1 MPSNSAASFVIGSS
15 LPSTQAVYY
24 DRLAV
29 RALFAHLGF
38 QGLTAE
44 RQIPKNAG
52 RVIQIYTYNLAPF
65 TASVSASGI
74 DVGGGVTDTP
84 PPTATEGTV
93 GTPITPTEASIQATL
108 GQYVDYVNVSDFAL
122 AVDIGKPLEQLSEM
136 LGYRGAL
143 VTDTLIQQ
151 GYDAA
156 VSTDSTASIQLGDGT
171 FVTRAVLQTAVSTI
185 RGKNGRPFPGGRHRG
200 IMHPY
205 ILGDIA
211 NDLTANGALDTE
223 KYTREGQK
231 WIEAGLAEDNE
242 IIPLAGI
249 DFVMSTN
256 VPLVANLPISGKS
269 SYATYITAD
278 EMMFSVALGG
288 FEDVPDE
295 SNFKANIYQFAPNA
309 FDPGG
314 EIGGAVSYNYKF
326 VVTPRPAGAGTV
338 LPFRRIL
345 SETAVA

>member
-1 MPSNSAASFVIGSS
+1 MPVSNSSASFVIGST

-44 RQIPKNAG
+44 RQIPKNSG
-52 RVIQIYTYNLAPF
+52 RVTQIYTYNLSPF
-65 TASVSASGI
+65 TAGVSANSA
-74 DVGGGVTDTP
+74 DTP
-84 PPTATEGTV
+84 PSTATEGTV

-108 GQYVDYVNVSDFAL
+108 GQYVDYVNVSDFAM

-143 VTDTLIQQ
+143 VVDTLIQQ
-151 GYDAA
+151 AYDAA
-156 VSTDSTASIQLGDGT
+156 VSTDATASVQVPDGSYVTRQVLSTA
-171 FVTRAVLQTAVSTI
+171 VATI
-185 RGKNGRPFPGGRHRG
+185 RGKNGRPFAGGRHRG
-200 IMHPY
+200 IIHPY
-205 ILGDIA
+205 ILADVA
-211 NDLTANGALDTE
+211 NDSSANGVLGVE

-242 IIPLAGI
+242 VIPVEGI
-249 DFVMSTN
+249 DFVLSTN
-256 VPLVANLPISGKS
+256 VPLVSNAPSSGKS
-269 SYATYITAD
+269 SWATYITAD
-278 EMMFSVALGG
+278 ETMFSIALGG

-295 SNFKANIYQFAPNA
+295 SNFKANIYQFAPTA

-314 EIGGAVSYNYKF
+314 EIGGAVSS
-326 VVTPRPAGAGTV
+326 TGRGTCDGN
-338 LPFRRIL
+338 
-345 SETAVA
+345 SQEETFSD

>member
-15 LPSTQAVYY
+15 LPSTQGVYY

-44 RQIPKNAG
+44 RQIPKSSG
-52 RVIQIYTYNLAPF
+52 RTIQIYTYNLSPF
-65 TASVSASGI
+65 TANVSASASDIGGSAI
-74 DVGGGVTDTP
+74 DTAPT
-84 PPTATEGTV
+84 TATEGIV
-93 GTPITPTEASIQATL
+93 GTPITPTEASIQAVL

-151 GYDAA
+151 GFDAA
-156 VSTDSTASIQLGDGT
+156 VSTDSTASVQVPDGSY
-171 FVTRAVLQTAVSTI
+171 VTRAVLNTAVATI
-185 RGKNGRPFPGGRHRG
+185 RGKNGRPFAGGRFRG

-205 ILGDIA
+205 ILSDIA
-211 NDLTANGALDTE
+211 NDLTHNGVFDTE

-242 IIPLAGI
+242 IIPVAGI

-256 VPLVANLPISGKS
+256 VPLVANLPSSGKS
-269 SYATYITAD
+269 SWETYITAD
-278 EMMFSVALGG
+278 EMMFAIALGG

-295 SNFKANIYQFAPNA
+295 SNFKANIYEFAPSA

-314 EIGGAVSYNYKF
+314 QIGGAVSYN
-326 VVTPRPAGAGTV
+326 
-338 LPFRRIL
+338 
-345 SETAVA
+345 

>member
-1 MPSNSAASFVIGSS
+1 MASNSAASFVIGSS
-15 LPSTQAVYY
+15 LPSTQATYY

-52 RVIQIYTYNLAPF
+52 RTTQIYTYNLSPF
-65 TASVSASGI
+65 TTGVSASAT
-74 DVGGGVTDTP
+74 DVGGSPFDTAP
-84 PPTATEGTV
+84 TTATEGTV
-93 GTPITPTEASIQATL
+93 GTPITPTEASIQAVL

-143 VTDTLIQQ
+143 VVDTLIQQ
-151 GYDAA
+151 GFDAA
-156 VSTDSTASIQLGDGT
+156 VSTDSTASVQIPDGSY
-171 FVTRAVLQTAVSTI
+171 VTRAVLSTAVATI
-185 RGKNGRPFPGGRHRG
+185 RGKNGRPFAGGRMRG

-205 ILGDIA
+205 ILNDVT
-211 NDLTANGALDTE
+211 NDLTANGVLDYE
-223 KYTREGQK
+223 KHTREGQK

-242 IIPLAGI
+242 IIPVAGV

-256 VPLVANLPISGKS
+256 VPLIANLPTSGKS

-278 EMMFSVALGG
+278 ETMFSIALGG

-295 SNFKANIYQFAPNA
+295 SNFKANIYEFAPSA

-314 EIGGAVSYNYKF
+314 EIGGAVSYNFKF
-326 VVTPRPAGAGTV
+326 VVTPRPAAAGTF

-345 SETAVA
+345 AETATS

>member
-1 MPSNSAASFVIGSS
+1 MPGNAGASFVIGST

-52 RVIQIYTYNLAPF
+52 RTTQIYTYDLSPF
-65 TASVSASGI
+65 TANVSANSL
-74 DVGGGVTDTP
+74 DSVV
-84 PPTATEGTV
+84 PPTATEGAV
-93 GTPITPTEASIQATL
+93 GVPITPTESSIQAVL

-143 VTDTLIQQ
+143 VVDTLIQQ
-151 GYDAA
+151 AYDAA
-156 VSTDSTASIQLGDGT
+156 VSTDSTASVQVPDGSFT
-171 FVTRAVLQTAVSTI
+171 TRAIIQTAVSTI
-185 RGKNGRPFPGGRHRG
+185 RGKNGRPFPGGHMRG

-205 ILGDIA
+205 ILSDIA
-211 NDLTANGALDTE
+211 NDTTNNGIFDTE
-223 KYTREGQK
+223 KHTREGQK
-231 WIEAGLAEDNE
+231 WIEEGLVEDNE
-242 IIPLAGI
+242 IIPIAGV

-256 VPLVANLPISGKS
+256 VPLNANTPSAGKS
-269 SYATYITAD
+269 SWSTYITAD
-278 EMMFSVALGG
+278 ETMFSIALGG

-295 SNFKANIYQFAPNA
+295 SNFKANIYEFGPTA

-314 EIGGAVSYNYKF
+314 EIGGAVSYNFKF
-326 VVTPRPAGAGTV
+326 VVTPRPAHAGTF
-338 LPFRRIL
+338 LPFRRL
-345 SETAVA
+345 YAETAVA